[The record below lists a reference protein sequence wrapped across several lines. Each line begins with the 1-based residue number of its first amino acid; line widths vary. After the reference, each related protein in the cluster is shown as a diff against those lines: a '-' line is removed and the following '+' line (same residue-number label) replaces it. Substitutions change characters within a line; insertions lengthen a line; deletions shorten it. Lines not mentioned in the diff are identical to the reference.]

1 MLSGSSLL
9 MWHSQRH
16 DDDDDGDGDG
26 DDDDDDDVLGLIA
39 VITNVSYR
47 ADQ

>member
-16 DDDDDGDGDG
+16 DDDG
-26 DDDDDDDVLGLIA
+26 DDDDDDDDHDVMGLVA
-39 VITNVSYR
+39 VIVNVSYH